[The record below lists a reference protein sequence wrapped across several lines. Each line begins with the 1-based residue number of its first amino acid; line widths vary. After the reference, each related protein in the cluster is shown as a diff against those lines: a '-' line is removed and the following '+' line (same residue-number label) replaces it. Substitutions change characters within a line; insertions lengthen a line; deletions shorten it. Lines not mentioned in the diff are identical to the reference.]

1 MICVNADIIVKSI
14 IFNRKL
20 NRFLL
25 IQRSKKDAI
34 GANTWENAGGNIECG
49 ENPEEAMK
57 REIKEETG
65 ITDIR
70 IERVAYVT
78 LVNGKKPY
86 LIIAYLCETLTEAVA
101 LSDEHQAFIWADK
114 EDCTELLPKEIIA
127 DFEKNKIFEY
137 IEAV

>member
-1 MICVNADIIVKSI
+1 MNADIVVKSI

-25 IQRSKKDAI
+25 IQRSQKDSV
-34 GANTWENAGGNIECG
+34 GANTWENAGGNVECG
-49 ENPEEAMK
+49 ETPEEAMK
-57 REIKEETG
+57 REIREETG
-65 ITDIR
+65 ITDIK

-86 LIIAYLCETLTEAVA
+86 LIIAYLCETLTDTIT

-114 EDCTELLPKEIIA
+114 QECIELLPKEIIA
-127 DFEKNKIFEY
+127 DFERNKIFEY
-137 IEAV
+137 IEAVQI